1 MHPAPTP
8 SNIRHL
14 RQHLGLS
21 QTAFGS
27 MLHSSM
33 RAVQNW
39 EAGLRKINPATWALA
54 LIQSERIKPLPAL
67 WPE

>member
-1 MHPAPTP
+1 
-8 SNIRHL
+8 
-14 RQHLGLS
+14 
-21 QTAFGS
+21 

-54 LIQSERIKPLPAL
+54 LIQSERIKPLPEV